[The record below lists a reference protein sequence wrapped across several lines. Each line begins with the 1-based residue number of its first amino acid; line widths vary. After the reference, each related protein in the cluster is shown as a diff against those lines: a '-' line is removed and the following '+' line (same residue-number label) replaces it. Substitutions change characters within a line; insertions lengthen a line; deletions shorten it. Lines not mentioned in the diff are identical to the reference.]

1 MKPCVKK
8 LFPRRGG
15 ALYVLWTILALLA
28 GLRQAAAQPLVSF
41 TQPTNGQQIVSFAG
55 LAGLA
60 TTSTGTIQ
68 GVTFSIYNQSTGQW
82 WNGSNYQGASISLP
96 TKLSG
101 ANWVPASS
109 IEMPIP
115 CCAQSF
121 QLSASATDTHT
132 NTTTTNINVQV
143 DSVPPAVSFSPL
155 VNGQTVS
162 NLLAIGGSVTDSFTT
177 VASVVFT
184 VWEQDI
190 NGGPGRW
197 WNGTNFQLSPANL
210 PAIIAGSDW
219 MPSPGFAPPSLNS
232 GQTYQITVSATDALS
247 NSASTT
253 ITVTD
258 AMTTLAWDPGQTP
271 AGTVLLPNPNT
282 NGGNYWFHIIPQSP
296 VVGVWRTALNVLA
309 GAAGVYMSQ
318 GSPPRTYSYSFGS
331 ANSGSNGFVL
341 DASQYQAGQD
351 WYILVNATTNAQWNV
366 VTGDIYVYNLGSLAA
381 DGSSG
386 TNAAIGAEGMIF
398 YETTIPST
406 VLAWQLWINGAP
418 NTMFVKKSAAPD
430 RVSYDLTQSGQ
441 MLIVPPY
448 LAGMT
453 FNGTYF
459 IGVSGTPGTNIYL
472 DSRQQPVTA
481 LPFNSLT
488 NVIVT
493 ATNFPYVTYEVQ
505 VPVQQIAWQLNLM
518 PTSGNPAIAV
528 RNGLVPNE
536 FRNDAF
542 SEVPQG
548 VGASVSLV
556 PPPPGSG
563 AGTPGL
569 SDGTWYVTIYSTA
582 PYTCGFANAN
592 PVITPESYVFQV
604 TNDAPNRAGWRY
616 YTLTNIDQ
624 QLGSLGWAL
633 SLANQVPG
641 TEIAIRRNAVPGQ
654 WNYRNSDDYYP
665 SSSLGY
671 VDLSSIYGLLQQPG
685 HQADIWYIGV
695 YTPNQALGSFVL
707 SGNLLTGQPMPLDG
721 AGSSVSV
728 ANQPPGQWGF
738 FQIIVPSDTN
748 LLGWDVRL
756 IDVTNGNPQL
766 TICRDTLPT
775 SQGSGWYFPL
785 GSTSWPSSQELGGNL
800 DWTGCGVIPMVVVG
814 MGNPLQAGTY
824 YIAVNDPNNTSSYTL
839 QSRGIGL
846 ANYSIPVEDLPI
858 TGSATNLALP
868 VGQADYYRIVVP
880 SNTPDW
886 KMRLSTTA
894 GDVLLKVQ
902 ENYLPASDNLSWYAN
917 YGWVYGADMG
927 QLMMKPGDEQWA
939 LLPPNGG
946 TTVTAGTYY
955 AVVVSQGQNLT
966 NGGCGY
972 GNAGGG
978 WGPGGSSYTLSSWI
992 EPATVLPNTLSY
1004 GNDLLCTNAQAGGET
1019 KFYQFTVPA
1028 GIASIEVSL
1037 QNVVGN
1043 PWMTL
1048 NYGTNLVAPYY
1059 GGFDGYGNYGGTNS
1073 QWYSGNLIT
1082 VANPQGGVYSLSVY
1096 GSTGN
1101 SGSFP
1106 DASYV
1111 IQVHAAPPP
1120 LIAFD
1125 GGTMAITD
1133 QAPGQWGFFQII
1145 VPSDTNLLGWDV
1157 RLIDVTNGNPQLT
1170 ICRDTLPTSQGSG
1183 WYFPLGSTSWP
1194 SSQELGGNLDWT
1206 GCGVIP
1212 MVVVGMGNP
1221 LQAGTYYIAVNDPN
1235 NTSSY
1240 TLQSRG
1246 IGLANYSIPVEDLP
1260 ITGSATNLALP
1271 VGQADYYRIVVP
1283 SNTPDWK
1290 MRLSTTA
1297 GDVLLKVQENYLPA
1311 SDNLSWYANY
1321 GWVYGAD
1328 MGQLMMKP
1336 GDEQWALLPPNGGTT
1351 VTAGT
1356 YYAVVVSQGQNLT
1369 NGGCGYGNAGGGW
1382 GPGGSSYTL
1391 SSWIEPATVLPNTLS
1406 YGNDLLCTNAQAG
1419 GETKFY
1425 QFTVPAGIAS
1435 IEVSLQNVVGN
1446 PWMTLNYGTNLV
1458 APYYGFDGY
1467 GNYGGTN
1474 SQWYSGNLITVANP
1488 QGGVYSLSV
1497 YGSTG
1502 NSGTFPDASYVLRVK
1517 APVVPQLSFSPEL
1530 DTRSLTNVVPGT
1542 LADTE
1547 HAYYQVIVP
1556 AWVAGAPVLGWQLE
1570 LATLAGS
1577 PSVRVRQN
1585 LLPDNT
1591 CDTTAFASPDAVIVP
1606 PFLVPGTWYV
1616 DVVGSGST
1624 TYTLTSRVI
1633 TTNTL
1638 THPVWIMPSVGE
1650 TNTAPGLALPF
1661 IGDSGVDTNGD
1672 PLPGDQGIDLA
1683 RGSYDYYAVM
1693 VPTNNAAVLRTE
1705 LQAISGNPNLYI
1717 RVGNA
1722 PTVNHFAGGSCDWW
1736 DGQLIDRQLTS
1747 GTTEYGNWVPLKGR
1761 YQSQLTPG
1769 LWVLAVQAAG
1779 NANARYRLQ
1788 VSCGNSITNGVVQDM
1803 ALVGGS
1809 FTNQNLDGGN
1819 WRYYRVQIP
1828 DPAPA
1833 NWVVN
1838 FTRTLGGAI
1847 MFVRDSSPPGDGN
1860 TTSPLN
1866 YANPNYNPGQ
1876 ASTDLQTWNSD
1887 DKNEGPYPR
1896 FDTPGTFNLTTPP
1909 LRPGYVYYLGFWS
1922 PVDTTFSLNSE
1933 TNGGSIQITNSLA
1946 FLGGSIATNI
1956 PGHGTL
1962 QYRMNV
1968 PPNATRI
1975 EFNASNSTDLVFSLE
1990 QGTIALAGGPAHWTS
2005 YIGNYIPNG
2014 GQANASFDQL
2024 LNTGNNWPWLPGYSY
2039 YLTVTNTSST
2049 PESFGIFLLL
2059 PSDLA
2064 PVSVSAP
2071 NSIIS
2076 TRAYPSIQMTW
2087 IVTNQGLV
2095 TASGNWYDTVW
2106 FSTNGVLDGNSID
2119 IGNFWLYSQSVPPGG
2134 SYSQTNNVTL
2144 PMNWSGNYTLFV
2156 QVDAGN
2162 YLYEANLSD
2171 KVSAGVS
2178 GTFALT
2184 PPDLMPIGV
2193 IAPATVTATQ
2203 SAPAIQVAWTAT
2215 NQGIGAAT
2223 GGWYDRVWFSTD
2235 GVLDANSTD
2244 IGDFYF
2250 SQTVPAGGGYSQ
2262 TNTVTLP
2269 ISLGGTYTYTLF
2281 VQVDIFNYVYES
2293 NKANNISAPVPGALI
2308 LDLPPQI
2315 VTQPVSQFM
2324 APGGT
2329 AAFSV
2334 AANGTPPLNYQWQ
2347 LNNAN
2352 LRAATNTTLVL
2363 NNVQPTNTGAYV
2375 VVITNA
2381 FGAVTSSVASLLVE
2395 GAGSNCVSAPAGLI
2409 GWWTGEGNAD
2419 DAVGT
2424 NNGTLVGGTTFANGE
2439 VGQAFSF
2446 DGANQYVAIETA
2458 ESLTGAFTVEFW
2470 FNPMN
2475 LNGALGLMGSRSPQD
2490 GSFDLQLSANQIHG
2504 DIGNGSS
2511 WLTTSANA
2519 NYSFTV
2525 GNWYHFAL
2533 VATPTNYAIY
2543 LDGVVAGSGSY
2554 GYGIPLLF
2562 DPNHQLD
2569 IGYIGGYGL
2578 FMNGLMDEVSIYDR
2592 ALSFDE
2598 IAANYLAGSY
2608 GKCEDVPPTILSQS
2622 QSQAVVAG
2630 SDAVFNVNA
2639 VGQQPLSYQW
2649 RKNGMAL
2656 TNSAS
2661 VTGSTNASLVVSN
2674 VTPSAAGS
2682 YSVVVSNAFGSI
2694 TSTGAVLAVSLLQNG
2709 DFASG
2714 NMNGWVQSGNTGGTS
2729 VSTSPAYAYSGN
2741 YGLSAGPSGSLGFLS
2756 QTISTV
2762 PGQSYLL
2769 SFWLDSPGGTPN
2781 EFQVSWNGN
2790 PVFDQTNVPALGWT
2804 NMQFTLLATETNTD
2818 LEFGFRNDPYYFG
2831 LDDISVTVI
2840 STPSPR
2846 LANAGFSL
2854 NGGFQLTVS
2863 GQIGQ
2868 AYTLQTSTN
2877 LRSWTSLLIFTCTN
2891 SPVSIVDPTA
2901 KNFSHRF
2908 YRLVQGTFVAPI
2920 MLGFGSAKALTTNGL
2935 YLMLQGTIGPNYV
2948 IQASTDLVHWQ
2959 PITNFVS
2966 TNSPTYFT
2974 DLEATNYSRRFYRV
2988 AAP

>member
-728 ANQPPGQWGF
+728 ANQP
-738 FQIIVPSDTN
+738 
-748 LLGWDVRL
+748 
-756 IDVTNGNPQL
+756 
-766 TICRDTLPT
+766 
-775 SQGSGWYFPL
+775 
-785 GSTSWPSSQELGGNL
+785 
-800 DWTGCGVIPMVVVG
+800 
-814 MGNPLQAGTY
+814 
-824 YIAVNDPNNTSSYTL
+824 
-839 QSRGIGL
+839 
-846 ANYSIPVEDLPI
+846 
-858 TGSATNLALP
+858 
-868 VGQADYYRIVVP
+868 
-880 SNTPDW
+880 
-886 KMRLSTTA
+886 
-894 GDVLLKVQ
+894 
-902 ENYLPASDNLSWYAN
+902 
-917 YGWVYGADMG
+917 
-927 QLMMKPGDEQWA
+927 
-939 LLPPNGG
+939 
-946 TTVTAGTYY
+946 
-955 AVVVSQGQNLT
+955 
-966 NGGCGY
+966 
-972 GNAGGG
+972 
-978 WGPGGSSYTLSSWI
+978 
-992 EPATVLPNTLSY
+992 
-1004 GNDLLCTNAQAGGET
+1004 
-1019 KFYQFTVPA
+1019 
-1028 GIASIEVSL
+1028 
-1037 QNVVGN
+1037 
-1043 PWMTL
+1043 
-1048 NYGTNLVAPYY
+1048 
-1059 GGFDGYGNYGGTNS
+1059 
-1073 QWYSGNLIT
+1073 
-1082 VANPQGGVYSLSVY
+1082 
-1096 GSTGN
+1096 
-1101 SGSFP
+1101 
-1106 DASYV
+1106 
-1111 IQVHAAPPP
+1111 
-1120 LIAFD
+1120 
-1125 GGTMAITD
+1125 
-1133 QAPGQWGFFQII
+1133 PGQWGFFQII

>member
-1 MKPCVKK
+1 
-8 LFPRRGG
+8 
-15 ALYVLWTILALLA
+15 
-28 GLRQAAAQPLVSF
+28 
-41 TQPTNGQQIVSFAG
+41 
-55 LAGLA
+55 
-60 TTSTGTIQ
+60 
-68 GVTFSIYNQSTGQW
+68 
-82 WNGSNYQGASISLP
+82 
-96 TKLSG
+96 
-101 ANWVPASS
+101 
-109 IEMPIP
+109 
-115 CCAQSF
+115 
-121 QLSASATDTHT
+121 
-132 NTTTTNINVQV
+132 
-143 DSVPPAVSFSPL
+143 
-155 VNGQTVS
+155 
-162 NLLAIGGSVTDSFTT
+162 
-177 VASVVFT
+177 
-184 VWEQDI
+184 
-190 NGGPGRW
+190 
-197 WNGTNFQLSPANL
+197 
-210 PAIIAGSDW
+210 
-219 MPSPGFAPPSLNS
+219 
-232 GQTYQITVSATDALS
+232 
-247 NSASTT
+247 
-253 ITVTD
+253 
-258 AMTTLAWDPGQTP
+258 
-271 AGTVLLPNPNT
+271 
-282 NGGNYWFHIIPQSP
+282 
-296 VVGVWRTALNVLA
+296 
-309 GAAGVYMSQ
+309 
-318 GSPPRTYSYSFGS
+318 
-331 ANSGSNGFVL
+331 
-341 DASQYQAGQD
+341 
-351 WYILVNATTNAQWNV
+351 
-366 VTGDIYVYNLGSLAA
+366 
-381 DGSSG
+381 
-386 TNAAIGAEGMIF
+386 
-398 YETTIPST
+398 
-406 VLAWQLWINGAP
+406 
-418 NTMFVKKSAAPD
+418 
-430 RVSYDLTQSGQ
+430 
-441 MLIVPPY
+441 
-448 LAGMT
+448 
-453 FNGTYF
+453 
-459 IGVSGTPGTNIYL
+459 
-472 DSRQQPVTA
+472 
-481 LPFNSLT
+481 
-488 NVIVT
+488 
-493 ATNFPYVTYEVQ
+493 
-505 VPVQQIAWQLNLM
+505 
-518 PTSGNPAIAV
+518 
-528 RNGLVPNE
+528 
-536 FRNDAF
+536 
-542 SEVPQG
+542 
-548 VGASVSLV
+548 
-556 PPPPGSG
+556 
-563 AGTPGL
+563 
-569 SDGTWYVTIYSTA
+569 
-582 PYTCGFANAN
+582 
-592 PVITPESYVFQV
+592 
-604 TNDAPNRAGWRY
+604 
-616 YTLTNIDQ
+616 
-624 QLGSLGWAL
+624 
-633 SLANQVPG
+633 
-641 TEIAIRRNAVPGQ
+641 
-654 WNYRNSDDYYP
+654 
-665 SSSLGY
+665 
-671 VDLSSIYGLLQQPG
+671 
-685 HQADIWYIGV
+685 
-695 YTPNQALGSFVL
+695 
-707 SGNLLTGQPMPLDG
+707 
-721 AGSSVSV
+721 
-728 ANQPPGQWGF
+728 
-738 FQIIVPSDTN
+738 
-748 LLGWDVRL
+748 
-756 IDVTNGNPQL
+756 
-766 TICRDTLPT
+766 
-775 SQGSGWYFPL
+775 
-785 GSTSWPSSQELGGNL
+785 
-800 DWTGCGVIPMVVVG
+800 
-814 MGNPLQAGTY
+814 
-824 YIAVNDPNNTSSYTL
+824 
-839 QSRGIGL
+839 
-846 ANYSIPVEDLPI
+846 
-858 TGSATNLALP
+858 
-868 VGQADYYRIVVP
+868 
-880 SNTPDW
+880 
-886 KMRLSTTA
+886 
-894 GDVLLKVQ
+894 
-902 ENYLPASDNLSWYAN
+902 
-917 YGWVYGADMG
+917 
-927 QLMMKPGDEQWA
+927 
-939 LLPPNGG
+939 
-946 TTVTAGTYY
+946 
-955 AVVVSQGQNLT
+955 
-966 NGGCGY
+966 
-972 GNAGGG
+972 
-978 WGPGGSSYTLSSWI
+978 
-992 EPATVLPNTLSY
+992 
-1004 GNDLLCTNAQAGGET
+1004 
-1019 KFYQFTVPA
+1019 
-1028 GIASIEVSL
+1028 
-1037 QNVVGN
+1037 
-1043 PWMTL
+1043 
-1048 NYGTNLVAPYY
+1048 
-1059 GGFDGYGNYGGTNS
+1059 
-1073 QWYSGNLIT
+1073 
-1082 VANPQGGVYSLSVY
+1082 
-1096 GSTGN
+1096 
-1101 SGSFP
+1101 
-1106 DASYV
+1106 
-1111 IQVHAAPPP
+1111 
-1120 LIAFD
+1120 
-1125 GGTMAITD
+1125 
-1133 QAPGQWGFFQII
+1133 
-1145 VPSDTNLLGWDV
+1145 
-1157 RLIDVTNGNPQLT
+1157 
-1170 ICRDTLPTSQGSG
+1170 
-1183 WYFPLGSTSWP
+1183 
-1194 SSQELGGNLDWT
+1194 
-1206 GCGVIP
+1206 
-1212 MVVVGMGNP
+1212 
-1221 LQAGTYYIAVNDPN
+1221 
-1235 NTSSY
+1235 
-1240 TLQSRG
+1240 
-1246 IGLANYSIPVEDLP
+1246 
-1260 ITGSATNLALP
+1260 
-1271 VGQADYYRIVVP
+1271 
-1283 SNTPDWK
+1283 
-1290 MRLSTTA
+1290 
-1297 GDVLLKVQENYLPA
+1297 VLLKVQENYLPA

-1933 TNGGSIQITNSLA
+1933 TNGASIQITNSLA